1 MVWEGSKALV
11 RNFWI
16 LVGGFLAFFFLN
28 VLNTSYSTLMAL
40 IKEELAL
47 SYTMSG
53 ALMSAYFVGYMLG
66 QIPWGFAAD
75 RHGSRRIMVL
85 SILGISSST
94 ILFGLARGFWHAVLT
109 RFLAGLLGA
118 GVFVPGVRL
127 VSGWFPPEERGTA
140 LGILSVGGSVGLI
153 LSSWITPSLAEQ
165 LGWRSAI
172 VVFGLLGL
180 ASTMAMWLTI
190 KDRSAEGGS
199 SSSRA
204 ELVDVL
210 RRRSF
215 WILAAFQMVRLGS
228 NYAFIAWLPLILR
241 EEFGLSLVSA
251 GLAFSVFNIAGMV
264 SNPLG
269 GMVSDRVGERPVLLI
284 SFAALGLGA
293 LVFPWI
299 RFSIPM
305 HLSVFALGWL
315 VNFVRSPS
323 FAIYPKLYGVERA
336 GKVSGQ
342 QNTFASAGALILPFI
357 LGYIRDA
364 SSSYRAGWIIL
375 SLLLFSVATAIPF
388 LEQPSGRQ
396 GVEEL

>member
-1 MVWEGSKALV
+1 MVEESPRVLA
-11 RNFWI
+11 RHFWI
-16 LVGGFLAFFFLN
+16 LVGGSLAFFFLN

-53 ALMSAYFVGYMLG
+53 ALMSGYFVGYALG
-66 QIPWGFAAD
+66 QVPWGFAAD
-75 RHGSRRIMVL
+75 RHGSRRVMVL

-94 ILFGLARGFWHAVLT
+94 ILFGLARGFWHAFLT

-127 VSGWFPPEERGTA
+127 VSVWFSPEERGTA
-140 LGILSVGGSVGLI
+140 LGILSIGGSVGLI
-153 LSSWITPSLAEQ
+153 LSSWITPSLAEL
-165 LGWRSAI
+165 LGWRGSI
-172 VVFGLLGL
+172 VLFAVLGL

-190 KDRSAEGGS
+190 KDRSAEGGLGFGGAES
-199 SSSRA
+199 SD
-204 ELVDVL
+204 LLL
-210 RRRSF
+210 RKSF
-215 WILAAFQMVRLGS
+215 WILAAVQIVRLGS
-228 NYAFIAWLPLILR
+228 YYAFIAWLPLILR

-269 GMVSDRVGERPVLLI
+269 GMVSDRVGERRVLLI

-299 RFSIPM
+299 RASIPM

-323 FAIYPKLYGVERA
+323 FAVYPKLYGVERA
-336 GKVSGQ
+336 GKVSGL
-342 QNTFASAGALILPFI
+342 QNTFASAGALILPFV
-357 LGYIRDA
+357 LGYIRDT
-364 SSSYRAGWIIL
+364 SSSYREGWVIL
-375 SLLLFSVATAIPF
+375 SLLLFSVAVAILF
-388 LEQPSGRQ
+388 LEQPTGRQ
-396 GVEEL
+396 

>member
-1 MVWEGSKALV
+1 MVEESPRALA
-11 RNFWI
+11 RHFWI
-16 LVGGFLAFFFLN
+16 LVGGSLAFFFLN

-53 ALMSAYFVGYMLG
+53 ALMSGYFVGYALG
-66 QIPWGFAAD
+66 QVPWGFAAD
-75 RHGSRRIMVL
+75 RHGSRRVMVL

-94 ILFGLARGFWHAVLT
+94 ILFGLARDFWHAFLT

-127 VSGWFPPEERGTA
+127 VSVWFSPEERGTA

-153 LSSWITPSLAEQ
+153 LSSWITPSLAEL
-165 LGWRSAI
+165 LGWRGSI
-172 VVFGLLGL
+172 VLFAVLGL

-190 KDRSAEGGS
+190 KDRSAEGGLGFGG
-199 SSSRA
+199 A
-204 ELVDVL
+204 ELSDLLL
-210 RRRSF
+210 RKSF
-215 WILAAFQMVRLGS
+215 WILAAVQIVRLGS
-228 NYAFIAWLPLILR
+228 YYAFIAWLPLILR

-251 GLAFSVFNIAGMV
+251 GFAFSVFNIAGMV

-269 GMVSDRVGERPVLLI
+269 GMVSDRVGERQVLLI

-293 LVFPWI
+293 IAFPWI
-299 RFSIPM
+299 RASIPM
-305 HLSVFALGWL
+305 HMSVFALGWL

-323 FAIYPKLYGVERA
+323 FAVYPKLYGVERA
-336 GKVSGQ
+336 GKVSGL
-342 QNTFASAGALILPFI
+342 QNTFASAGALILPFV

-364 SSSYRAGWIIL
+364 SSTYKAGWVIL
-375 SLLLFSVATAIPF
+375 SLLLFSVAVAILF

-396 GVEEL
+396 